1 MFWFLPASLRSHHI
15 ASLSLSAL
23 STVFLDSDTQHAL
36 SSLLV
41 CAALPQLL
49 KLVDF
54 MLSQLKFS
62 WSSRLHQV
70 PPPHLFHR
78 TTQLPPVIYMWV
90 CNIVFIFEKMSVILI
105 VLMSSCR
112 MKMNLFFAYQIK
124 PIPLSVLWIYDPQVC
139 NSEGNNKNEIKINI
153 E

>member
-1 MFWFLPASLRSHHI
+1 MFWFLPASLPSHHI

-70 PPPHLFHR
+70 PPHPFHR
-78 TTQLPPVIYMWV
+78 TIQLPWIIYMWV

-124 PIPLSVLWIYDPQVC
+124 PFPLSVLCIYNPQVC
-139 NSEGNNKNEIKINI
+139 NSEGTNKNEIKINI